1 MADIFEV
8 RLLGKSR
15 HILVG
20 LGKSYSWGRGLLEGT
35 KMVGWRSLCLI
46 MQSARKFFPSAQEL
60 NFSPFF
66 SVCTS
71 LATLSVSLR
80 SLVSNVCFSE
90 GVKKDLLS
98 VMFFISRNL
107 GSIKI
112 LCIKFPL
119 R

>member
-46 MQSARKFFPSAQEL
+46 MQSARKLFPSAQEL

-80 SLVSNVCFSE
+80 SLVSTVCFSE